1 MNSQAVALTK
11 GGQWGSSFPLILER
25 GGIAPLI
32 HEVEHSDIT
41 LLQ

>member
-1 MNSQAVALTK
+1 MVLTK
-11 GGQWGSSFPLILER
+11 GGQGGLKPPLILER
-25 GGIAPLI
+25 EGIAPLI